1 MGRHRGGGTGAAAGT
16 RDPHAREAVVAV
28 TEEVGPEGFAWRSHY
43 CWDGLVKRLR
53 NMNSAIWVIGVF
65 VQSKRSHTVLAMC
78 YTFFGLLWC
87 PLCAGKV
94 RVPVCL
100 VSRTIAESKKKHE
113 EKQLKAQQ
121 LREKLREEK
130 NHKLQKLLERVSREP
145 LVRPGPIGSRER
157 SAARPPSSPRPASQ
171 TWGDQHVGSRGE
183 CLSARLPDSTR

>member
-1 MGRHRGGGTGAAAGT
+1 MSNPKG
-16 RDPHAREAVVAV
+16 
-28 TEEVGPEGFAWRSHY
+28 
-43 CWDGLVKRLR
+43 
-53 NMNSAIWVIGVF
+53 
-65 VQSKRSHTVLAMC
+65 HTVLAMC
-78 YTFFGLLWC
+78 YTFFGLLWR

-157 SAARPPSSPRPASQ
+157 SAARPPPPPDLLAKPGEINTLDHEESVCQRACQTPRDKYRCPPLTS
-171 TWGDQHVGSRGE
+171 GI
-183 CLSARLPDSTR
+183 